1 MKPTLGILS
10 AECRLPTQTRSVPDV
25 FAEEGLAWSE
35 EHSARLGIDRVPV
48 AAPGERGSRLALE
61 AAQAALTAAG
71 VAASNLDVIVDCTSL
86 PQEYLV
92 PAWSMSNKL
101 QADLGAAKA
110 FTIGFSGGGAT
121 NFHTGLHF
129 AACLAASDA
138 RIRNVLLVAADIA
151 IPNNRVLAG
160 EDPVTVL
167 GDAASALVLGRGAT
181 SDVVLDTELHSD
193 GELHAVCYVP
203 GGAMAHPERRDLF
216 RLELDAAVYR
226 RAPRAQTLRR
236 LAGQLLARHGLA
248 MEDIVLHIA
257 PNISRVERSELGA
270 ALGVAAD
277 RFGPD
282 NLATHGH
289 LHATDFVLNYRS
301 AIERDS
307 VRPGDHIMIS
317 SHGFGFVAG
326 VSLLRH

>member
-1 MKPTLGILS
+1 MNSTLGILS
-10 AECRLPTQTRSVPDV
+10 AACRLPAQTRSVAEL
-25 FAEEGLAWSE
+25 FADEGLRWSE
-35 EHSARLGIDRVPV
+35 AHGARLGIERVPV
-48 AAPGERGSRLALE
+48 AAPGELGSTLGLE
-61 AAQAALTAAG
+61 AAQATLTAAG
-71 VAASNLDVIVDCTSL
+71 VAAADLDVIVDCTAL

-101 QADLGAAKA
+101 QAELGAAKA

-121 NFHTGLHF
+121 NFHTALHF
-129 AACLAASDA
+129 AACIAASDA
-138 RIRNVLLVAADIA
+138 RIRNVLMVAADLA
-151 IPNNRVLAG
+151 IPHNRVLAP

-167 GDAASALVLGRGAT
+167 GDAASALLLGRDAA
-181 SDVVLDTELHSD
+181 SDVVMDTELHSD

-203 GGAMAHPERRDLF
+203 GGAMAHPDRRDLF
-216 RLELDAAVYR
+216 RLQLDVTAYR
-226 RAPRAQTLRR
+226 RAPRARTLSR
-236 LAGQLLARHGLA
+236 LAGQLLARHGVA
-248 MEDIVLHIA
+248 MEDIALHIG
-257 PNISRVERSELGA
+257 PNLSRAERCELAA
-270 ALGVAAD
+270 ALGAPTD

-301 AIERDS
+301 AIERGTL
-307 VRPGDHIMIS
+307 RTGDHILIS